1 LSREVHRNK
10 TDNTVFRD
18 LLSQRAHKCLEKFKK
33 LGSFYMRLQNPHR
46 VVKSVGHRATM
57 FLEAVPGCS
66 TQDQSILEN
75 KATKQSQTQY
85 WIPPQSWLTTFIRY

>member
-1 LSREVHRNK
+1 
-10 TDNTVFRD
+10 
-18 LLSQRAHKCLEKFKK
+18 
-33 LGSFYMRLQNPHR
+33 MRLQNPHR

-85 WIPPQSWLTTFIRY
+85 WFPPQSCLTTFIRYWMELKMASSKKGYDFLLVSDLKLKIDN